1 MSCLSSLTSAQ
12 LGIWQLL
19 PPLKGALP
27 SIIALQNPPSEVETL
42 LLRSI
47 EWTTF
52 MEATYD
58 TALEQ
63 ATVILRY
70 FLGTSGVLGLVCRL
84 STPRVWTC
92 RFGPRPV
99 GYVAA

>member
-1 MSCLSSLTSAQ
+1 MVLTW
-12 LGIWQLL
+12 IRQLL
-19 PPLKGALP
+19 PQLKGPLP

-63 ATVILRY
+63 AAVILRY
-70 FLGTSGVLGLVCRL
+70 FLGVSSALSLICRSSL
-84 STPRVWTC
+84 PRFWTC
-92 RFGPRPV
+92 RVGAWPV

>member
-1 MSCLSSLTSAQ
+1 MHFKAHVRTEHYL
-12 LGIWQLL
+12 QLL
-19 PPLKGALP
+19 PQMKGPLP
-27 SIIALQNPPSEVETL
+27 SVITLQATPSDIELL

-52 MEATYD
+52 EDGTHD

-70 FLGTSGVLGLVCRL
+70 FLGELV
-84 STPRVWTC
+84 VD
-92 RFGPRPV
+92 V
-99 GYVAA
+99 

>member
-1 MSCLSSLTSAQ
+1 M
-12 LGIWQLL
+12 
-19 PPLKGALP
+19 
-27 SIIALQNPPSEVETL
+27 L

-70 FLGTSGVLGLVCRL
+70 FLGMSLCTTDKEPSH
-84 STPRVWTC
+84 S
-92 RFGPRPV
+92 
-99 GYVAA
+99 